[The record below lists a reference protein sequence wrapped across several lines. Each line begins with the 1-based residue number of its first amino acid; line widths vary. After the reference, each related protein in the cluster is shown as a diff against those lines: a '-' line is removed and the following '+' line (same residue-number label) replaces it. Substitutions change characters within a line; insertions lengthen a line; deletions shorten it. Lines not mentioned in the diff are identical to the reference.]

1 MITLLRSAVFL
12 VGIFVVVGCTG
23 SQTTTSLV
31 DNQTGV
37 ISEQSSFVVAVEADG
52 AYIDKPHPESGRMAR
67 DAMVAALSPYAGDV
81 TEIRSYIPQDT
92 ATMDAVEQGADYL
105 VYLKLHHWEERATE
119 WSGLPDRVRVEV
131 RLIDGQ
137 SGEVVEARMIEAES
151 KFATLGGD
159 HPEDLLV
166 VPFDTFSRDLF
177 GLSPAADS

>member
-1 MITLLRSAVFL
+1 MTLLRPAIFL
-12 VGIFVVVGCTG
+12 AALFAIVGCVG

-31 DNQTGV
+31 DNKTGV
-37 ISEQSSFVVAVEADG
+37 IGEETSFVVAVEADG
-52 AYIDKPHPESGRMAR
+52 TYINKPHPESGRMAR
-67 DAMVAALSPYAGDV
+67 DAMVAALSTYAGTV
-81 TEIRSYIPQDT
+81 TEMRSYVPE
-92 ATMDAVEQGADYL
+92 DAAIMGANEQGADYL

-119 WSGLPDRVRVEV
+119 WSGLPDRIRVEI

-159 HPEDLLV
+159 HPEDLLI

-177 GLSPAADS
+177 GLPPAVDS